1 MPLKLR
7 GTEAKAKLLATT
19 VVNLRRLPGFLAAA
33 VRVVAA
39 NHPGPHPETVSAGC
53 TLRKSGGRELHRS
66 LASLPLFRP

>member
-19 VVNLRRLPGFLAAA
+19 VVNLRRPPGFLAAA

-39 NHPGPHPETVSAGC
+39 NHRALPETVSAGC
-53 TLRKSGGRELHRS
+53 TLCKSSGRELHRS